1 MRYLIALLLCCVVLG
16 CKNKECAE
24 ACKRAS
30 DDAIGSCE
38 GEACKAAVEAYDKC
52 LKACDA
58 AKK

>member
-1 MRYLIALLLCCVVLG
+1 MRYLIVIALCAASFG
-16 CKNKECAE
+16 CKNKECEE

-30 DDAIGSCE
+30 DDAIASCE
-38 GEACKAAVEAYDKC
+38 GEACKAAVEAYDQC